1 MPPTAGSARST
12 TTGEIGFGEHAEASP
27 WKMKPS
33 MKGSNGDVGAWR
45 SEVGLCA
52 CNRELK
58 FVIEHQRAKSLSRP
72 SSIGRDDDSL
82 TGTQ

>member
-1 MPPTAGSARST
+1 MMNMHYVTARFKVVKPCGSLSRPRPSARST

-45 SEVGLCA
+45 GEVGLCA
-52 CNRELK
+52 RNRELN
-58 FVIEHQRAKSLSRP
+58 FVIEH
-72 SSIGRDDDSL
+72 
-82 TGTQ
+82 